1 MAIGAGTRRLGPLSW
16 DAAVFRHVAARQWQ
30 TSRWLVG
37 AYAAGWIGGNSL
49 QLVAAAMLGSA
60 AVGVVRAVE
69 TLLGPMQVVYLGLCG
84 VTPAEASRT
93 FTARGALGLTAYL
106 RRLAWL
112 SCAIS
117 VPVDLLVSLLPAFW
131 LDLFFGADYA
141 ASATVTAWLAAK
153 QVLVF
158 LLLPSLSAC

>member
-1 MAIGAGTRRLGPLSW
+1 M
-16 DAAVFRHVAARQWQ
+16 AARQWQ

-84 VTPAEASRT
+84 VTPAEAS
-93 FTARGALGLTAYL
+93 GP
-106 RRLAWL
+106 
-112 SCAIS
+112 SPPM
-117 VPVDLLVSLLPAFW
+117 VPW
-131 LDLFFGADYA
+131 G
-141 ASATVTAWLAAK
+141 
-153 QVLVF
+153 
-158 LLLPSLSAC
+158 

>member
-1 MAIGAGTRRLGPLSW
+1 MRLKRSGFPPTIACTPKLPLQGSGSGKG
-16 DAAVFRHVAARQWQ
+16 V
-30 TSRWLVG
+30 
-37 AYAAGWIGGNSL
+37 GNSL

-84 VTPAEASRT
+84 VTPAEASRA
-93 FTARGALGLTAYL
+93 FAARGAPGLTAYL

-117 VPVDLLVSLLPAFW
+117 VP
-131 LDLFFGADYA
+131 
-141 ASATVTAWLAAK
+141 
-153 QVLVF
+153 
-158 LLLPSLSAC
+158 